1 MVVIELEYEINQK
14 IDICFDLSRSIDV
27 HLASTDGT
35 GERAVGGVT
44 SGLICMGE
52 TVTWSAVHFGI
63 RQKLTSKITEFN
75 KPNKFSDTMLK
86 DAFKYFHHDHY
97 FEEVNGVTIIK
108 DKIQIEAPFG
118 FIGRLVERLIL
129 KDYMTKFITKR
140 NQVKKQI
147 AESEEWK
154 KYIES

>member
-27 HLASTDGT
+27 HLSSTDGT
-35 GERAVGGVT
+35 GERAIGGVT
-44 SGLICMGE
+44 SGLIGMGE

-63 RQKLTSKITEFN
+63 RQKLTSKITEFDR
-75 KPNKFSDTMLK
+75 PNRFSDTMLK
-86 DAFKYFHHDHY
+86 GAFKYFHHDH
-97 FEEVNGVTIIK
+97 FFKEVNGVTIVN

-118 FIGRLVERLIL
+118 IIGKMVEKLIL

-140 NQVKKQI
+140 NLVIKQI